1 MKILHTEKK
10 IMMTKKELKAA
21 SVYNSQAYKDLMEV
35 QAKHPTFV
43 IEEVAPQPKK
53 RKASNKGLTYQ
64 FMFDC
69 LYKKGDQEGCDY
81 LCKNW
86 AKFNNVAMK
95 DPSSKSYKDIKNW
108 FEDRMANSNNE
119 TNTVKEEN

>member
-1 MKILHTEKK
+1 MKILHATQK
-10 IMMTKKELKAA
+10 IEMTTKELKAA

-86 AKFNNVAMK
+86 AKYNNVAMK